1 MSDGAGEF
9 RMDLADDDAEFWHG
23 ADDDQSL
30 VDLVNRLLDK
40 GVVVAGD
47 VRISVA
53 GVELVYLGLTA
64 VLTSI
69 ATAREKLGRRLGP
82 PESPERPDGR

>member
-1 MSDGAGEF
+1 MSDGDGDF
-9 RMDLADDDAEFWHG
+9 WVDLASEDAEFWHG

-40 GVVVAGD
+40 GVVVSGD

-53 GVELVYLGLTA
+53 GIELVYLGLTA

-69 ATAREKLGRRLGP
+69 ATAREKLGRRIGP
-82 PESPERPDGR
+82 PDSLERPTGQ